1 MARAGRLDAMGDSVP
16 RELPRKA
23 DGSVLRPEDVRSS
36 RVKEAFSGFS
46 RRTSELAGG
55 PWSFAVAV
63 AVILVWAVTGPVFG
77 FSDTWQLLINTGTTI
92 VTFLMV
98 FLIQNTQNKD
108 TLVIHVKLNELIASQ
123 PGASNHLIDLEDMS
137 EADLE
142 RLRIAFRR
150 LADRANEKE
159 GLARMTV
166 EQVIHAIHDEAAA
179 RGEKKKRRR
188 GRYSFGS

>member
-46 RRTSELAGG
+46 RKTSELAGG

-98 FLIQNTQNKD
+98 FLIQNTQTKD
-108 TLVIHVKLNELIASQ
+108 TQVLQLKLDELLAASE
-123 PGASNHLIDLEDMS
+123 GASNRLIGLEDLS
-137 EADLE
+137 EAE
-142 RLRIAFRR
+142 VRR
-150 LADRANEKE
+150 L
-159 GLARMTV
+159 
-166 EQVIHAIHDEAAA
+166 QVRFQHLAAA
-179 RGEKKKRRR
+179 LDREWQRRESESVEEEDAEGRFRPARGARQG
-188 GRYSFGS
+188 GRAV